1 MGAMVGVWDVERFR
15 KKREE
20 ECCCLLRSL
29 GNIETFKSRERFVR
43 KEAQPSRDIA
53 ALGIYVSP
61 CGSYVR
67 GEVTMLLRLCRTTR
81 FRPIW
86 KLQMA
91 TEKVDSIVCSI
102 AMGAALSLNDN
113 RDNVHVTCR

>member
-1 MGAMVGVWDVERFR
+1 MLRDFVRKER
-15 KKREE
+15 
-20 ECCCLLRSL
+20 RSVASFVVL
-29 GNIETFKSRERFVR
+29 WETLKHSKAERFVR

-102 AMGAALSLNDN
+102 AMGAALPQ
-113 RDNVHVTCR
+113 R